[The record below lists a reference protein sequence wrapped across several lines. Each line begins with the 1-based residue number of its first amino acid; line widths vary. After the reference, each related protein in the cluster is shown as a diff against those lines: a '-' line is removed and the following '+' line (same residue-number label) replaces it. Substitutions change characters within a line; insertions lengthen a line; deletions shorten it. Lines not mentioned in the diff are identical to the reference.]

1 MTASAG
7 APYTFIG
14 GVKGWRDGAKMQR
27 TMGMDNSV
35 MTAGRGLQGDRMV
48 MEKIQ

>member
-35 MTAGRGLQGDRMV
+35 LIATGRRYKGT
-48 MEKIQ
+48 KW